1 MYMGKRKNFTLS
13 VDEELI
19 KAIKCIAI
27 SEGTTVSTLLEEY
40 IKAIQKNRN
49 VIKAIKDINK

>member
-1 MYMGKRKNFTLS
+1 MSKRKLTLS
-13 VDEELI
+13 IEESLVKKI
-19 KAIKCIAI
+19 KHIAI
-27 SEGTTVSTLLEEY
+27 EEDTTISGLLEEY